1 MVIENFERFK
11 KEHSKEELNTNNFFQ
26 QKTENKQAE
35 ILGLNGKNLLEKSF
49 SDLEEK
55 LFKIQLLA
63 DFIIPNIKIILDFIW
78 QLNERTKTV
87 TQFITA
93 FDGKNEINVTLSINF
108 NSVVGEDKVILD
120 IDVKNITLT
129 ISDKC
134 VFKNPEY
141 YNLKNWR
148 FVL

>member
-1 MVIENFERFK
+1 MDEHYYLIEDK
-11 KEHSKEELNTNNFFQ
+11 KKKGLNPNNFFQ
-26 QKTENKQAE
+26 QKTEKQAE
-35 ILGLNGKNLLEKSF
+35 ILGLNRKNLLEKSF
-49 SDLEEK
+49 NDLEEK
-55 LFKIQLLA
+55 IFKIQLLA

-93 FDGKNEINVTLSINF
+93 FDGKNEINVTLTVNF
-108 NSVVGEDKVILD
+108 NPVVGEDKIILD
-120 IDVKNITLT
+120 IDVKNIALT